1 MLWFYDLL
9 SLVILIGFAF
19 AFLDA
24 ARRPSHAFEQIGTM
38 KKPLWLILLGI
49 GTVSS
54 AGPFLYRFGLYLPFL
69 DFFRRG
75 LLFLIFLIVLV
86 YYLGPI
92 RQRMGETF
100 GGPER
105 PSRGSWG

>member
-1 MLWFYDLL
+1 MFLFYDLL
-9 SLVILIGFAF
+9 SLALVLSFAF

-24 ARRPSHAFEQIGTM
+24 ARRPSHAFEQVGTM

-49 GTVSS
+49 GAISS
-54 AGPFLYRFGLYLPFL
+54 AGPFLHRLGFHLPYL
-69 DFFRRG
+69 D
-75 LLFLIFLIVLV
+75 LFHMGILFIIFLIVLV